1 MSEKSAKMVV
11 RRGFTPAKPGWKANS
26 IRARSVGEFVPNLM
40 RPAFEKF
47 GFPAAAILTDWA
59 AIAGPELASYTAPE
73 RLKWPRKTAGAA
85 DVASEKGALL
95 ILRVAGARALEV
107 DHLRPRLIERI
118 NAAFG
123 YRAVSEIR
131 IIQAPLPKSGRDSPA
146 DAAAGAGRD
155 HQLVAALPEG
165 PLKHALARM
174 AAGVK
179 SRRDRSEPAAF

>member
-1 MSEKSAKMVV
+1 MRGSGEKSGVPQKAASGQQGWVP
-11 RRGFTPAKPGWKANS
+11 RRR
-26 IRARSVGEFVPNLM
+26 RARMVGEFVPNLM

-73 RLKWPRKTAGAA
+73 RLKWPRKPAA
-85 DVASEKGALL
+85 ASEKGALL

-107 DHLRPRLIERI
+107 EYLRPRLIERI

-123 YRAVSEIR
+123 YCAVSDIR
-131 IIQAPLPKSGRDSPA
+131 IIQAPLPKSGGEKPA
-146 DAAAGAGRD
+146 DGAAGAGRD